1 MDPVL
6 RLLRDLV
13 AIDSVNPSLV
23 PGGAGEA
30 AIADRVATALRSAGL
45 DVQVTEV
52 ATGRPNVVGVLEGR
66 AAGRA
71 LMFCGH
77 LDTVGVVGMSSPF
90 DPVARRSAL
99 WARRAGHEGWSGRDD
114 RRGHQVGRRRWS
126 RDRAVGG
133 AAVADE
139 ENASL
144 GADAL
149 VRNHAADGAVVT
161 EPTDLA
167 VATGTKDSS
176 GSKSRPAVG
185 PPTAAGRTKGAT
197 PSYAWAGSW
206 PG

>member
-1 MDPVL
+1 MKGGL
-6 RLLRDLV
+6 
-13 AIDSVNPSLV
+13 AAMID
-23 PGGAGEA
+23 
-30 AIADRVATALRSAGL
+30 VATRLAVDGGL
-45 DVQVTEV
+45 E
-52 ATGRPNVVGVLEGR
+52 TGRLVV
-66 AAGRA
+66 
-71 LMFCGH
+71 
-77 LDTVGVVGMSSPF
+77 
-90 DPVARRSAL
+90 
-99 WARRAGHEGWSGRDD
+99 
-114 RRGHQVGRRRWS
+114 
-126 RDRAVGG
+126 